1 MSNKNIVKALLT
13 APIIWATILGI
24 YMVTSQ
30 ILFNGNF
37 SGDDFGMI
45 SLCWIMSLLPAS
57 FIPMID

>member
-1 MSNKNIVKALLT
+1 MSNKNIVKVLFSV
-13 APIIWATILGI
+13 PIIWATILGI

-37 SGDDFGMI
+37 SSDDFGII
-45 SLCWIMSLLPAS
+45 SLCWIMSLIPAS